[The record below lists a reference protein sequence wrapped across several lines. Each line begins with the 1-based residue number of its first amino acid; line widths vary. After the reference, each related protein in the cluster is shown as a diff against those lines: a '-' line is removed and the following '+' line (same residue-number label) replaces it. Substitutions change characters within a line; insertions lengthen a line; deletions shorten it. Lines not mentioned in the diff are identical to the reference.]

1 MLQLMALHTCNMQ
14 IISKFVNISSNT
26 GTIGI
31 LVVIW
36 DINLILSCER
46 DINNISHLQ
55 AYDNYLLISSS
66 LPEAI
71 EACID
76 AAGHEFD
83 VSRQRTL
90 LRAATY
96 GLAFCRFSFLPLGC
110 YI

>member
-1 MLQLMALHTCNMQ
+1 MQ

-26 GTIGI
+26 GTIEI

-55 AYDNYLLISSS
+55 AYDNYQLISSS

-83 VSRQRTL
+83 VSQQRTL
-90 LRAATY
+90 LRAAKY
-96 GLAFCRFSFLPLGC
+96 GLASAGPFFCL
-110 YI
+110 

>member
-1 MLQLMALHTCNMQ
+1 
-14 IISKFVNISSNT
+14 
-26 GTIGI
+26 
-31 LVVIW
+31 
-36 DINLILSCER
+36 
-46 DINNISHLQ
+46 LQ
-55 AYDNYLLISSS
+55 AYDNYQLISSS

-96 GLAFCRFSFLPLGC
+96 GLAFCSRFPHERFQEMCKMLRVLNAVRDPEIGMPLTIQQYKVC
-110 YI
+110 VTL